1 MKYIYVFIGFLFI
14 SCAYSSERGID
25 DIINQS
31 YIETENDK
39 IPSFK
44 NNDFEVY
51 FEKNGFVKNE
61 EGLNNESLSAF
72 YVIDGKQSLLF
83 HQGEFNPYGQSALV
97 LTCKSEDKTVLF
109 VQTKFSNSCNIY
121 PWYIQFAP
129 YIYEYMNGN
138 FERDKIKENKY
149 FYGDNYLNRLIIDD
163 VPPKVNYPYY
173 NEKRVYKRLFETKV
187 CNDFDD

>member
-1 MKYIYVFIGFLFI
+1 MMKYIYVFIGFLFI

-97 LTCKSEDKTVLF
+97 LTCKSEDKTVPPRSNDS
-109 VQTKFSNSCNIY
+109 FSQALVISLRILTVMIPSPPY
-121 PWYIQFAP
+121 PSA
-129 YIYEYMNGN
+129 
-138 FERDKIKENKY
+138 
-149 FYGDNYLNRLIIDD
+149 
-163 VPPKVNYPYY
+163 
-173 NEKRVYKRLFETKV
+173 
-187 CNDFDD
+187 

>member
-14 SCAYSSERGID
+14 GCAYSTERGVD
-25 DIINQS
+25 DIISQS
-31 YIETENDK
+31 YIETKNDK

-44 NNDFEVY
+44 NNYFEIY

-97 LTCKSEDKTVLF
+97 LTCKSDDKTVLF
-109 VQTKFSNSCNIY
+109 VQTKFSSSSNIY
-121 PWYIQFAP
+121 PWYIQFNS
-129 YIYEYMNGN
+129 YIYEYMNGK
-138 FERDKIKENKY
+138 FERDKIKGNKY
-149 FYGDNYLNRLIIDD
+149 FYGDDYFNRLIIDD

-173 NEKRVYKRLFETKV
+173 DEIRVYKRLFETKV
-187 CNDFDD
+187 CNDSDD

>member
-14 SCAYSSERGID
+14 GCAYSSERGVD
-25 DIINQS
+25 DIISQS
-31 YIETENDK
+31 YIETKNDK

-44 NNDFEVY
+44 NNDFEIY

-97 LTCKSEDKTVLF
+97 LTCKSDDKTVLF
-109 VQTKFSNSCNIY
+109 VQTKFSSSSNIY
-121 PWYIQFAP
+121 PWYIQFNS
-129 YIYEYMNGN
+129 YIYEYMNEK

-149 FYGDNYLNRLIIDD
+149 FYGDDYFNRLIIDD
-163 VPPKVNYPYY
+163 VPPKVNYHYY
-173 NEKRVYKRLFETKV
+173 DKESVYKRLFETKV